1 MILKGFIPPYLA
13 AFLVAEFVLVMQ
25 FLWKYIDEII
35 GKGISFGVLIEL
47 VFYFA
52 VTIIPLA
59 IPITILI
66 SSVMVFGN
74 LSERHELMSYK
85 SAGISLFRIMGA
97 GMAVAV
103 LTALFS
109 FFASNYL
116 KPNANYQ
123 FLYRFNSIRKQ
134 KPSLSIEKGVFNN
147 DFKGFVIR
155 VGDKDENGSG
165 ISDIL
170 IYDHSARKNSNLV
183 NVVSAKTGEMN
194 SSEDGSY
201 FVMKLYNGHQYH
213 EEAPKLDIEK
223 KSRSYPMSR
232 TKFKEW
238 TKVFDMSQFELE
250 ALNINTDRKKYDLL
264 NSWQLKTEIDT
275 FQKKQ
280 DRIKEI
286 NFFKLPELF
295 ELEKKETKEVKKQ
308 ENKATIENQSPDSK
322 FNEKTREMAIAKE
335 RNRHKI
341 NRESKTF
348 AQIVPLTDSSNVTSL
363 VQNYGALENQK
374 RYIKSAHINAIRDKD
389 YFFNRRQ
396 EFRSLQTYKNI
407 YTLRRHQQFSWAL
420 VCIIFL
426 FIGAPLGSIIRKGGY
441 GYSLLVA
448 IFFFMIFI
456 ILNIL
461 GEKMNKSKTLNPVLA
476 AWLPALVLLPF
487 AFIIT
492 IKAINDER
500 LNTKFFS
507 TLKERLTFKKSL
519 T

>member
-1 MILKGFIPPYLA
+1 MVLKGFIPPYFA

-35 GKGISFGVLIEL
+35 GKGISFGVLMEL

-66 SSVMVFGN
+66 SSVLVFGN
-74 LSERHELMSYK
+74 LAERHELMSYK

-97 GMAVAV
+97 GMAIAV
-103 LTALFS
+103 LTAFFS

-123 FLYRFNSIRKQ
+123 FLYRFNSVRKQ
-134 KPSLSIEKGVFNN
+134 KPSLSIEKGIFND
-147 DFKGFVIR
+147 DFKDFVIR
-155 VGDKDENGSG
+155 IGEKEEGGNG

-170 IYDHSARKNSNLV
+170 IYDHSGRTNNLV
-183 NVVSAKTGEMN
+183 NVVSAKTGEMY

-201 FVMKLYNGHQYH
+201 FVMKLYDGHQYH
-213 EEAPKLDIEK
+213 EEATSLDLETK
-223 KSRSYPMSR
+223 KRSYPMSR
-232 TKFKEW
+232 TKFAEW

-264 NSWQLKTEIDT
+264 NSWQLKSEIDT
-275 FQKKQ
+275 FQNRQ
-280 DRIKEI
+280 DRIKAKDYFKFAEI
-286 NFFKLPELF
+286 YIDAEPEEKVEKVSSPTASIKDNSPKAQLD
-295 ELEKKETKEVKKQ
+295 ERKKELSKALAKDVRRNSKPPKKR
-308 ENKATIENQSPDSK
+308 IPVVPIPDSL
-322 FNEKTREMAIAKE
+322 E
-335 RNRHKI
+335 
-341 NRESKTF
+341 
-348 AQIVPLTDSSNVTSL
+348 LSNILSNYL
-363 VQNYGALENQK
+363 KLDVQS
-374 RYIKSAHINAIRDKD
+374 RYLKSAHINAIRDKD

-396 EFRSLQTYKNI
+396 EFRSLQSYKNI
-407 YTLRRHQQFSWAL
+407 YKLRRHQQFSWAL
-420 VCIIFL
+420 VCVIFL

-461 GEKMNKSKTLNPVLA
+461 GEKMNKSRTLDPVIA

-487 AFIIT
+487 AIIIT

-500 LNTKFFS
+500 FNSKFFS
-507 TLKERLTFKKSL
+507 SFAERFRLKKSE
-519 T
+519 TS